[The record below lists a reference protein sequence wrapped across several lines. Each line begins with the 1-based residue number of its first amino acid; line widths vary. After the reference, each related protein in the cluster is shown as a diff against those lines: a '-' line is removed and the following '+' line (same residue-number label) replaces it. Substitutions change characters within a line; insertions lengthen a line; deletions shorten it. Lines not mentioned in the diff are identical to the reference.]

1 MLFLPVYRIHKEAS
15 RNASAKMDEAVEQ
28 FVSFTAASEPVA
40 RGFLE
45 MSGGDVMQ
53 AVQLFYEHP
62 DLQSSLDAA
71 PSLPASCPPAAAAAG
86 GSGTSQNRP
95 ITVDSDSD
103 TGINVAGS
111 EDSNAGDHDEHP
123 EIVAIRR
130 AQEEEDARLA
140 REMQEDL
147 YKQSPADGQG
157 VRAPIARTTE
167 TLVAPSYSGSSHMAY
182 GDGDDEEVDRRM
194 AEMERR
200 RRQLEQLQRE
210 LRPIR
215 RAVCKFD

>member
-1 MLFLPVYRIHKEAS
+1 
-15 RNASAKMDEAVEQ
+15 MDEAVEQ
-28 FVSFTAASEPVA
+28 FVSFTAASDPVA

-71 PSLPASCPPAAAAAG
+71 SSLPVSCPQTAAAAG
-86 GSGTSQNRP
+86 GSETSQNRP

-103 TGINVAGS
+103 RDIDVAGS
-111 EDSNAGDHDEHP
+111 DDLNAGDHDHHS

-147 YKQSPADGQG
+147 YKQSSADGQG

-167 TLVAPSYSGSSHMAY
+167 TLVAPSYGGSSHVAY
-182 GDGDDEEVDRRM
+182 GDDDEEIDRRM

-210 LRPIR
+210 LPHTRW
-215 RAVCKFD
+215 AVRTCD